1 MAKAAKATRTS
12 ERGRVGAE
20 DRGGRVQSLT
30 RALALLNLLA
40 QHEDGMT
47 LTDAARAA
55 GLAPSTAHRLLTT
68 LQHERFVRFDG
79 ENARWLV
86 GLQAFSVGS
95 AFLHTR
101 DLGRSARPVLRRL
114 VDETGETANL
124 GVEDDGMAVYLGQ
137 VQSRQLM
144 RAIVKPGG
152 RVFMHGSGVGK
163 ALLAALP
170 PAEAVRI
177 VRQRGLP
184 VFTPRTITD
193 EARLLRHLE
202 EVRARGFAV
211 DDEEYAVGLRCVAA
225 AVFDEDGAAMG
236 AVSVSG
242 PAVRVTRERVGEL
255 GEAVRRGADG
265 LTLDLGGRRAPPRP
279 R

>member
-1 MAKAAKATRTS
+1 MAKGVKARQANK
-12 ERGRVGAE
+12 RGRVTTTE

-30 RALALLNLLA
+30 RAMALLNLLSR
-40 QHEDGMT
+40 HEDGMA

-68 LQHERFVRFDG
+68 LQHDRFVRFDG

-86 GLQAFSVGS
+86 GLQAFAVGS

-124 GVEDDGMAVYLGQ
+124 GIEDEGMAVYLGQ

-170 PAEAVRI
+170 PEEAARI

-184 VFTPRTITD
+184 VFTPRTIDD
-193 EARLLRHLE
+193 EARLVRHLGE
-202 EVRARGFAV
+202 IRARGFAV
-211 DDEEYAVGLRCVAA
+211 DDDEYAVGLRCVAA
-225 AVFDEDGAAMG
+225 AVFDEDGAPLG

-242 PAVRVTRERVGEL
+242 PAVRVTRERVSEL
-255 GEAVRRGADG
+255 GEAVRRSADT
-265 LTLDLGGRRAPPRP
+265 LTAELGGRRPAIR
-279 R
+279 